1 MSSRP
6 LHSRSNGSLQK
17 GMKRLRSSTIE
28 STDCH
33 LCPFLLAGSE
43 VQHLRPSLVLSLQ
56 HVFANHPTLK
66 LHTHCL
72 KQRAD
77 ADWQHYMRKIL
88 FVFLV
93 SNLSG
98 GLTCARMLWELIRVS
113 QELLFLIGCSTG
125 SKMKKLVYWIVSTG
139 LHALQGKYQLL
150 RLHQDAFWH
159 IYGWRQEQKAPKP
172 WQG

>member
-1 MSSRP
+1 MWCHASCSYRRCYTAEAIV
-6 LHSRSNGSLQK
+6 HCRK
-17 GMKRLRSSTIE
+17 GWNRCAFLSIE
-28 STDCH
+28 FINYH

-125 SKMKKLVYWIVSTG
+125 SKMKQLVHCGKMMPWDLGVWWVVVSP
-139 LHALQGKYQLL
+139 LSLPEAN
-150 RLHQDAFWH
+150 
-159 IYGWRQEQKAPKP
+159 
-172 WQG
+172 